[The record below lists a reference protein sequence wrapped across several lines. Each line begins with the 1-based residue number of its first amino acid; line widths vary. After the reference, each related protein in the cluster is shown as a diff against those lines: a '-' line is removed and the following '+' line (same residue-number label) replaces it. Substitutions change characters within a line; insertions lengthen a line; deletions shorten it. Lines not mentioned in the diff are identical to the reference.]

1 MAKKKAIEFGMSH
14 AGDKIGKKVGEK
26 SGDLIMKQ
34 LSKMRKGSRK
44 QQEIMPIKAMTQQ
57 EDTNMILN
65 RLISGSDL
73 KRKRKAM

>member
-1 MAKKKAIEFGMSH
+1 MSH
-14 AGDKIGKKVGEK
+14 AGDKIGKTVGEK
-26 SGDLIMKQ
+26 SGDIIMKQ